1 VKQQQ
6 RQADTPSVWH
16 ANRRAAI
23 FVLPP
28 PAMPAIV
35 KSSSRS
41 RLTHAA
47 TVGSVAAVLGLVI
60 TSPASAQIATPAE
73 GAALHAGAPSIV
85 AARLTGA
92 MRIDGVLS
100 EPAWSQ
106 ATPIT
111 RFTQGDPD
119 EGQPASQ
126 PTDVRILHDAD
137 ALYIGARFTDAAGVS
152 TRLGRRD
159 MALLNS
165 DWFSVTIDSYHD
177 HRTAFRFQMNPAGV
191 QRDATVTMDEGGENE
206 DGSWD
211 AVWEVE
217 TSTSADGWIAEV
229 RIPFSQLRF
238 RPEGAMTWGI
248 QLERR
253 IGRRG
258 EIAHFSFVPKREL
271 TGVPRY
277 GHLMGLQEIGAGARA
292 ELSPYIAARGEYV
305 DPGENPFR
313 TDHERHVTAG
323 ADLLYRLSPN
333 FTLNATINP
342 DFGQVEVD
350 PAVINLGVYETF
362 FPERRPFFV
371 EGSQIFNF
379 TGNTSGGNLFYSRR
393 VGRRPQLSPGTERA
407 DIPEASTILGAA
419 KVTGRTGNGWSLGLL
434 DAVTGRETI
443 RYLDASDARQTFVAE
458 PQTNYFIARAKRD
471 MAEGRTTIGGVL
483 TSVARQL
490 TTPAA
495 EAALRSSA
503 VTAGVD
509 FRHELPD
516 QSWAL
521 SGTAAMTRV
530 AGSEASLIALQRQ
543 SHHYFQRLDATH
555 LGVDTVTSM
564 SGYSAGFNLA
574 KQAGEHWTGS
584 VAAAITAPEFEA
596 NDLGFA
602 TRTDRK
608 DVQGVVQYE
617 ENQPG
622 RFLRNWNATAV
633 YRHEMNFANDRIQAF
648 GELGLEARHLSY
660 WEADVGLTLR
670 QRALDDRS
678 TRGGPIIIRPGSVE
692 LGVGFQSDPRKPI
705 TASLDV
711 SVADGEF
718 GGDEFGLEGSVA
730 IRASPRWSLSVGPSF
745 TRGRVAAQ
753 YRGTFTDAAATTTFG
768 RRYLF
773 APLEFTELQANI
785 RANITFAPRITL
797 EMFVQPLIYSSDY
810 LPAGALTA
818 PRTFTFASW
827 SGAPTDEGDNTE
839 RSLRG
844 NAVLRWEWR
853 PGSAIYVAWQQTR
866 ESFGPESDF
875 RFGRDQRLLFEAPPD
890 NILVVK
896 ATYWLSM

>member
-1 VKQQQ
+1 MIMSPSFVSRVCPRTTLALLAIVVAAGSVRAQLPN
-6 RQADTPSVWH
+6 ADASEPHGS
-16 ANRRAAI
+16 A
-23 FVLPP
+23 
-28 PAMPAIV
+28 PAIAA
-35 KSSSRS
+35 S
-41 RLTHAA
+41 RLTG
-47 TVGSVAAVLGLVI
+47 TI
-60 TSPASAQIATPAE
+60 
-73 GAALHAGAPSIV
+73 
-85 AARLTGA
+85 
-92 MRIDGVLS
+92 RIDGSLS
-100 EPAWSQ
+100 DAAWAG
-106 ATPIT
+106 ATPVT
-111 RFTQGDPD
+111 RFTQRDPE
-119 EGQPASQ
+119 EGRPVTQ
-126 PTDVRILHDAD
+126 PTEVRILYDAD
-137 ALYIGARFTDAAGVS
+137 ALYIGARFVDAAAVS

-165 DWFSVTIDSYHD
+165 DWFAVTIDSYHD
-177 HRTAFRFQMNPAGV
+177 HRTAFRFAVNPAGV
-191 QRDATVTMDEGGENE
+191 QRDATVTMGGGGEHE

-217 TSTSADGWIAEV
+217 TSTSAEGWVAEV

-238 RPEGAMTWGI
+238 RPDGEMTWGI

-277 GHLMGLQEIGAGARA
+277 GHLTGLREIGAGARA
-292 ELSPYIAARGEYV
+292 EITPYVAARGEYV

-323 ADLLYRLSPN
+323 ADLLYRLSTN

-379 TGNTSGGNLFYSRR
+379 TGNTSGGSLFYSRR
-393 VGRRPQLSPGTERA
+393 VGRRPQLSPGTDRA
-407 DIPEASTILGAA
+407 DIPDATTILGAA
-419 KVTGRTGNGWSLGLL
+419 KVTGRTRNGWSLGLL
-434 DAVTGRETI
+434 DAVTGRE
-443 RYLDASDARQTFVAE
+443 RVRFLDDDDIERSTVGE

-483 TSVARQL
+483 TSVARSL

-495 EAALRSSA
+495 RAAMRSSA

-509 FRHELPD
+509 FRHETTD
-516 QSWAL
+516 QSWSL
-521 SGTAAMTRV
+521 SGTAAATRI
-530 AGSEASLIALQRQ
+530 AGSEASIIALQRQ

-555 LGVDTVTSM
+555 LGIDTATSLT
-564 SGYSAGFNLA
+564 GYSAGFNLA

-584 VAAAITAPEFEA
+584 IAAAITAPEFEA

-602 TRTDRK
+602 TRTDRR
-608 DVQGVVQYE
+608 DVQAVVEYE

-622 RFLRNWNATAV
+622 RFLRSWNSSAV
-633 YRHEMNFANDRIQAF
+633 YRHEMNFAGDRIQSFA
-648 GELGLEARHLSY
+648 ELDVEVRHLSY
-660 WEADVGLTLR
+660 WQADIGIALR

-678 TRGGPIIIRPGSVE
+678 TRGGPIIIRPGS
-692 LGVGFQSDPRKPI
+692 LQVGIGFNSDPRKPI
-705 TASLDV
+705 TAAADISM
-711 SVADGEF
+711 SDGEF
-718 GGDEFGLEGSVA
+718 GGEELEVGGSVS
-730 IRASPRWSLSVGPSF
+730 IRTSPRWSLSLGPTFS
-745 TRGRVAAQ
+745 RGRVAAQ
-753 YRGTFTDAAATTTFG
+753 YRGTFVDAAATETFG

-773 APLEFTELQANI
+773 APLEFTQLEASI
-785 RANITFAPRITL
+785 RGSVTFAPRLTL
-797 EMFVQPLIYSSDY
+797 EMFAQPLIYSSDY

-818 PRTFTFASW
+818 PRTLSFEPWA
-827 SGAPTDEGDNTE
+827 GAPANDGDNTE

-853 PGSAIYVAWQQTR
+853 PGSTIYVAWQQTR
-866 ESFGPESDF
+866 ESVGPENEF
-875 RFGRDQRLLFEAPPD
+875 RFERDQRLLFEAPSD
-890 NILVVK
+890 NIFVLK